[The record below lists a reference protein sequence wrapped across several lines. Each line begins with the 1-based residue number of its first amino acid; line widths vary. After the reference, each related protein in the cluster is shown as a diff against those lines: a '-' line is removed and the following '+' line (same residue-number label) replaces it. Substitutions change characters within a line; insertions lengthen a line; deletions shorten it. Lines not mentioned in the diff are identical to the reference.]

1 MYRLIFAALVFLLFV
16 PVSAAFAFDVGDAKD
31 AFAVDVGELVD
42 DATSKLA
49 EAKEDLQ
56 QCSVTYEMCLRDV
69 PRCLGTFT
77 RCGGKANKTADRICS
92 GFLKKFR
99 KAYKDASGSL
109 SKADRRLFDDDPN
122 VKAKVDIARA
132 FASGCAGS
140 EDAPDAPSLDPFAK
154 AYVCDTALCSN
165 NGSPVLQGE
174 CVSAVEACQDYAGEE
189 LETCVSL
196 GLFICRGAVLPEEPP
211 AEPSATPTATPTGEP
226 TGIPTAT
233 PTGEPTG
240 TPTPTPTPTITPG
253 DDQNVCNQK
262 LCALS
267 PNRAKK
273 CRVFFA
279 ACVDNTVRDDECL
292 GAALAYCNFNADFH

>member
-16 PVSAAFAFDVGDAKD
+16 PVSAAFAFDVGDAKG

-42 DATSKLA
+42 DVTSKLG
-49 EAKEDLQ
+49 EAKEELQ
-56 QCSVTYEMCLRDV
+56 QCSVTYEMCKSDV
-69 PRCLGTFT
+69 PRCLVKFT
-77 RCGGKANKTADRICS
+77 HCGGKANKTADRICS

-99 KAYKDASGSL
+99 NAYKGASGSL
-109 SKADRRLFDDDPN
+109 SKADRRLFDDDPE

-196 GLFICRGAVLPEEPP
+196 GLFICRGAVLPEETPESP
-211 AEPSATPTATPTGEP
+211 DPEPSATPTVTPAATPTGGP
-226 TGIPTAT
+226 TGI
-233 PTGEPTG
+233 
-240 TPTPTPTPTITPG
+240 PTPTPTPTVTPG

-267 PNRAKK
+267 PNRAQK

-279 ACVDNTVRDDECL
+279 ACVDNTARDDECL

>member
-1 MYRLIFAALVFLLFV
+1 MYRLIFAALVFSLFAPV
-16 PVSAAFAFDVGDAKD
+16 PAAFAFDVGDAKG

-69 PRCLGTFT
+69 PRCLGKFT
-77 RCGGKANKTADRICS
+77 HCGGKANRTADRICN

-99 KAYKDASGSL
+99 KAYKGASRSL
-109 SKADRRLFDDDPN
+109 SKADRRLFDDDPE

-140 EDAPDAPSLDPFAK
+140 EDAPDSPSLDPFAK

-174 CVSAVEACQDYAGEE
+174 CVSAVEACQKYAGEE

-196 GLFICRGAVLPEEPP
+196 GLFICRGAVLPEVTPEPP
-211 AEPSATPTATPTGEP
+211 AEPSATPTATPTPTGGP
-226 TGIPTAT
+226 TGI
-233 PTGEPTG
+233 
-240 TPTPTPTPTITPG
+240 PTPTPTPTVTPG
-253 DDQNVCNQK
+253 DDKDVCNQN

-267 PNRAKK
+267 PNRAQE

-279 ACVDNTVRDDECL
+279 ACVDNHPAADECL

>member
-1 MYRLIFAALVFLLFV
+1 MNLMKLFSSATIEPTQEETMYRLIFAALVFLLFV
-16 PVSAAFAFDVGDAKD
+16 PVSAAFAFDVGDARD

-42 DATSKLA
+42 DATSKLG

-56 QCSVTYEMCLRDV
+56 QCSVTYEMCRSDV
-69 PRCLGTFT
+69 PKCLRKFT
-77 RCGGKANKTADRICS
+77 RCGKKANKTADGICT

-99 KAYKDASGSL
+99 KTYKDASGSL
-109 SKADRRLFDDDPN
+109 SKADRPLFDDDPE

-140 EDAPDAPSLDPFAK
+140 EDEPPAPTLDSFAE

-174 CVSAVEACQDYAGEE
+174 CISAVDACQDYAGEE

-196 GLFICRGAVLPEEPP
+196 GLFVCRGAVLAEEPP
-211 AEPSATPTATPTGEP
+211 PAPDDSPSDGADACSE
-226 TGIPTAT
+226 
-233 PTGEPTG
+233 
-240 TPTPTPTPTITPG
+240 
-253 DDQNVCNQK
+253 K

-267 PNRAKK
+267 PNRAQE

-279 ACVDNTVRDDECL
+279 ACVANTVRDDECL
-292 GAALAYCNFNADFH
+292 GAALAYCNFNADFF